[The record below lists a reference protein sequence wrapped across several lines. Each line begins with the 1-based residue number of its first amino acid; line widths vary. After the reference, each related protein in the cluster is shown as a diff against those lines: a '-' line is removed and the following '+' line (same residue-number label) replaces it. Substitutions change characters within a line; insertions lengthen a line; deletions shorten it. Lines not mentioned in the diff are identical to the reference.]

1 MSPIWRNLLAQTIQ
15 EFEGEARKT
24 IWKFHWLSNVFQ
36 GGGVNNMSV
45 GKIYLYVGKTH
56 TSSFFT
62 YNAHA
67 LCGISNIFN
76 LLETFIRF
84 SNLKSYKLNYNID

>member
-1 MSPIWRNLLAQTIQ
+1 
-15 EFEGEARKT
+15 
-24 IWKFHWLSNVFQ
+24 
-36 GGGVNNMSV
+36 MSV